1 MKNISCKKIELILK
15 HTIYVINETVN
26 ESVNNKK
33 TITIKGD
40 IKKIAK
46 YSQKEMGHVRKKLN
60 FD

>member
-1 MKNISCKKIELILK
+1 MKNIPHKKIELILK
-15 HTIYVINETVN
+15 HTIYVINETVK

-33 TITIKGD
+33 TITIKGG

-60 FD
+60 FV